1 MYSQTKNTSG
11 GRLVLPSSNNKLAFG
26 YTACYF
32 WDVIKKNKVMRLL
45 TDIPGEQACFP
56 LRRGRKRGGKRKR
69 TGYNSRDTPENHLTN
84 TGHDYRDTILVVIE
98 CPWRIFIISPFPLV
112 RGGNRT
118 RNVDCSFKNV
128 G

>member
-45 TDIPGEQACFP
+45 TDIPGGAGVFP
-56 LRRGRKRGGKRKR
+56 VEKGKKTGREEEENGLQLQR
-69 TGYNSRDTPENHLTN
+69 YSRE
-84 TGHDYRDTILVVIE
+84 
-98 CPWRIFIISPFPLV
+98 PF
-112 RGGNRT
+112 
-118 RNVDCSFKNV
+118 D
-128 G
+128 